1 MEVYVL
7 PFKENIMY
15 QDSNLGFKDK
25 LSYIV
30 LVGLKKALGA
40 KREDK
45 KGKEKKRKKSLGGIG
60 SFGPIPCYC

>member
-45 KGKEKKRKKSLGGIG
+45 KGKEKKRKKVLVV
-60 SFGPIPCYC
+60 